1 MASATSGASPGASL
15 ERSAI
20 DGYFSRQLKLRH
32 LQLLVALADRQTVG
46 KVAEALHVTQPAV
59 SKMVNEMEK
68 GIGVPLFER
77 DGRRIRP
84 TAYGE
89 CLIRHARELLLHAQR
104 ASEELHAMTSGVG
117 GRVEVGVL
125 SVAAPILI
133 PAAVALF
140 KQRSP
145 TATVCLHEGTLD
157 QLLPALRLGQLDMI
171 VGRLARGL
179 SAPEFTSE
187 PLFDDPTV
195 IVVARTHPLASRKRI
210 KWADLAGLAWIVP
223 SAGAP
228 MYRHLLSVLEAHGV
242 GTPINTIESVVID
255 ANVGMLQ
262 SYPVLGLLP
271 RSLARHHEEGGVL
284 KILPLSLGAALGP
297 VSTTWRADADDT
309 PATALFRACLS
320 EAAKVARV

>member
-1 MASATSGASPGASL
+1 MRSAAPLAASQTPPD
-15 ERSAI
+15 RTAI

-32 LQLLVALADRQTVG
+32 LQLLVTLADRQTVA
-46 KVAEALHVTQPAV
+46 KVASALNVTQPAV
-59 SKMVNEMEK
+59 SKMLGEMEK

-84 TAYGE
+84 TVHGE
-89 CLIRHARELLLHAQR
+89 CLIRHARELLLLAQR
-104 ASEELHAMTSGVG
+104 ASEELYAMSSGTD

-140 KQRSP
+140 KQRAP
-145 TATVCLHEGTLD
+145 TGTVSLHEGTLD
-157 QLLPALRLGQLDMI
+157 QLVPALHAGQLDMI

-179 SAPEFTSE
+179 AKPEFKSE
-187 PLFDDPTV
+187 SLFDDPTV
-195 IVVARTHPLASRKRI
+195 IVVARTHPLARRKRI
-210 KWADLAGLAWIVP
+210 KWADLAGLPWIVP

-228 MYRHLLSVLEAHGV
+228 MHRHLLSVLQAHGV
-242 GTPINTIESVVID
+242 GTPINVVESVVID

-262 SYPVLGLLP
+262 AYPTLGLLP
-271 RSLARHHEEGGVL
+271 RSHARHHEEAGTL

-297 VSTTWRADADDT
+297 VSTTWRLDADDT
-309 PATALFRACLS
+309 PASALFRACLS
-320 EAAKVARV
+320 EAAKAATI

>member
-1 MASATSGASPGASL
+1 
-15 ERSAI
+15 
-20 DGYFSRQLKLRH
+20 
-32 LQLLVALADRQTVG
+32 
-46 KVAEALHVTQPAV
+46 
-59 SKMVNEMEK
+59 
-68 GIGVPLFER
+68 
-77 DGRRIRP
+77 
-84 TAYGE
+84 
-89 CLIRHARELLLHAQR
+89 
-104 ASEELHAMTSGVG
+104 
-117 GRVEVGVL
+117 VGVL
-125 SVAAPILI
+125 SVAAPILM

-157 QLLPALRLGQLDMI
+157 QLVPALRAGQIDMI

-179 SAPEFTSE
+179 AAPEFTSE

-195 IVVARTHPLASRKRI
+195 IVVAHTHPLASRKRI

-228 MYRHLLSVLEAHGV
+228 MHRHLLSVLEMHGV

-271 RSLARHHEEGGVL
+271 RSLARHHEETGAL
-284 KILPLSLGAALGP
+284 KILPLSLGAPLGP
-297 VSTTWRADADDT
+297 VSTTWRADAEDT
-309 PATALFRACLS
+309 PATARFRVCLS
-320 EAAKVARV
+320 EAAKAVRI

>member
-1 MASATSGASPGASL
+1 MASVSPGIPPDISL
-15 ERSAI
+15 ERSVI
-20 DGYFSRQLKLRH
+20 ESYFSRQLKLRH

-59 SKMVNEMEK
+59 SKMLNEMEK
-68 GIGVPLFER
+68 GIGMPLFER

-84 TAYGE
+84 TAYGD

-104 ASEELHAMTSGVG
+104 ASEELHAMSSGIG

-125 SVAAPILI
+125 SVAAPILL
-133 PAAVALF
+133 PAAVARF

-157 QLLPALRLGQLDMI
+157 QLVPALRAGQLDMI

-179 SAPEFTSE
+179 AVPEFVSE

-195 IVVARTHPLASRKRI
+195 IVVARTHPLARRKRV

-242 GTPINTIESVVID
+242 GTPINTVESVVID

-271 RSLARHHEEGGVL
+271 RSLARHHEEAGTL
-284 KILPLSLGAALGP
+284 KILPLSLGAALGS

-309 PATALFRACLS
+309 PAAALFRACLS
-320 EAAKVARV
+320 EAGKAVRI